1 MMRFHGNAGR
11 RPPRL
16 ALGITTTAALAMTL
30 AACSSS
36 AGTAG
41 QGQASQPAPAN
52 SNAAAPATSAP
63 QSAAAAA
70 VSGLSGKWS
79 GQYSGAFQGTFI
91 LRWHQSGP
99 RLNGRITLSSPSR
112 GTLAIHGRV
121 AGGAIRFGT
130 VGSESITYSGTVSGS
145 SMSGTYQV
153 HTPNGAV
160 GGPWRASKS

>member
-1 MMRFHGNAGR
+1 MRLHGNAGR
-11 RPPRL
+11 RPRQL

-36 AGTAG
+36 ASTAG

-52 SNAAAPATSAP
+52 SSAAAPATSAP
-63 QSAAAAA
+63 QSATAASA
-70 VSGLSGKWS
+70 SGLSGKWS

-91 LRWHQSGP
+91 LRWHQSGS
-99 RLNGRITLSSPSR
+99 RLSGRITLSSPSH
-112 GTLAIHGRV
+112 GTLGIHGNV

-130 VGSESITYSGTVSGS
+130 VGSENITYSGTVSGS